1 MTLKQI
7 AALGKQLVTFL
18 NFFADCFASRP
29 ARELLAI
36 YVKGQLSDVHR
47 KTCEA
52 MALKFDTAPRT
63 LQRFLE
69 SIKRDEQKLR
79 DRCQQMVAN
88 DHAHPEAV
96 GIIDESGNAKSGTQT
111 VGTGRQYNGGHRHEV
126 LLVGGKV
133 ENCLVG
139 VHASY
144 SAPGFQCLID
154 SQAYLPEDYAND
166 PVRRKKTTCRTT

>member
-52 MALKFDTAPRT
+52 IALRFDTAPRT

-69 SIKRDEQKLR
+69 SIKWDEQRLR

-111 VGTGRQYNGGHRHEV
+111 VGTGRQYNGNR
-126 LLVGGKV
+126 GKV

-166 PVRRKKTTCRTT
+166 PVRRKKTTCLTT